1 VGSPTMKVGNLIRRE
16 VYMDEEHVWGIIL
29 RFDSDGDPIIYW
41 NSGII
46 EEEYANKVS
55 VIV

>member
-1 VGSPTMKVGNLIRRE
+1 MGPSTMKVGNLIRRE
-16 VYMDEEHVWGIIL
+16 MYMDEEHIWGIVL

-46 EEEYANKVS
+46 EEEFANKVS
-55 VIV
+55 VIA